1 MASKLRSYR
10 SRLLDAL
17 LIPEEAA
24 HYVNAA
30 LADSAEM
37 FLEAL
42 KDVVQA
48 HQVATVAKQAGV
60 TREHIYKSFSLEGN
74 PTWDTLNK
82 VLPVIGLKLEATT
95 KKTVQ
100 QSRHTTK
107 AVKTGYRT
115 RATGRQRTSSEAQ
128 MSLPFSPSASGAE
141 ANFNLISNAQQKAFQ
156 PGIGIVSGQYLA
168 SNADDSGASSFD
180 ALVPWLPPPSSNPN
194 YFQSAV

>member
-1 MASKLRSYR
+1 MANKLKSYR
-10 SRLLDAL
+10 SRLLEAL
-17 LIPEEAA
+17 LNPEEAA

-30 LADSAEM
+30 LEDSAEM

-95 KKTVQ
+95 KATVQ
-100 QSRHTTK
+100 QAHHTTK
-107 AVKTGYRT
+107 AIKRGYRA
-115 RATGRQRTSSEAQ
+115 RATGGRITSSEAQ
-128 MSLPFSPSASGAE
+128 MSFAFSSLASGAE
-141 ANFNLISNAQQKAFQ
+141 SNVNLVSNAPRKEFH
-156 PGIGIVSGQYLA
+156 PGIGMSGRQLA
-168 SNADDSGASSFD
+168 SNPDDSGVSNFD
-180 ALVPWLPPPSSNPN
+180 ALVAWLPPPSSNPD
-194 YFQSAV
+194 YLQPTA